1 MKLPFRGIMPPVST
15 LFNSDLSIDRKAM
28 KVLIDHLIDQ
38 GVHGLFFMGTAGEF
52 ANMTMEMRKEI
63 TSFAIEATA
72 KRVPV
77 WIGTGANSTE
87 DVIQLSQYAEKV
99 GADGIVII
107 NPSYYVLGEEQLWQ
121 HFSHAAESVKLPIM
135 LYNFPLLTGQDLT
148 PAFVKRLAATYS
160 NVVAIKDTVDRTAHI
175 REMIQEVKS
184 VRPDFAVFAGYDELL
199 LDTLVLDGDGAIP
212 ASANFA
218 PELTLGIWNAYH
230 AGNLADLVA
239 IQRKLAHI
247 PYIYGL
253 DNPFINVVKEAIR
266 MRGIDVP
273 TAVLPPALPLT
284 ENKKAELSQI
294 LQQAGLIEAA
304 EEKKDYIPVF

>member
-15 LFNSDLSIDRKAM
+15 LFDSDLSLDREGMKA
-28 KVLIDHLIDQ
+28 LIDHLIDQ

-52 ANMTMEMRKEI
+52 ANMSIDMRREI
-63 TSFAIEATA
+63 TDFAVQAVNN
-72 KRVPV
+72 RLPV

-87 DVIQLSQYAEKV
+87 EVVQLSQYAEEA
-99 GADGIVII
+99 GADDIVII
-107 NPSYYVLGEEQLWQ
+107 NPSYYVLGEEQLWN
-121 HFSHAAESVKLPIM
+121 HFSRVAESVKLPIM

-148 PAFVKRLAATYS
+148 PAFVKKLASTYS
-160 NVVAIKDTVDRTAHI
+160 NVVAIKDTVDRTAHL

-184 VRPDFAVFAGYDELL
+184 VRPDFSVFAGYDELL

-230 AGNLADLVA
+230 AGNLAEIVA

-253 DNPFINVVKEAIR
+253 DNPFINVMKEAIC
-266 MRGIDVP
+266 MRGLQVS
-273 TAVLPPALPLT
+273 TTVLPPALPLS
-284 ENKKAELSQI
+284 NSKKEELSRI
-294 LQQAGLIEAA
+294 LERAGLIEAA
-304 EEKKDYIPVF
+304 EKKDFIPVF